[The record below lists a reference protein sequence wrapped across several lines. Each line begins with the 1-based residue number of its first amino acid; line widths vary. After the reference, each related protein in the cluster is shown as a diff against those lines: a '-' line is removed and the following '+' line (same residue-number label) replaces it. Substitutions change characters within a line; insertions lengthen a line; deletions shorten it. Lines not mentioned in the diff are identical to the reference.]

1 MASYGHD
8 ITIREV
14 MNGFVVRVGCEH
26 IVIEGNSLKDA
37 VDSLCSRL
45 QDYLYN
51 RSTTQKLWYETY
63 RPFKVAVAE
72 RLPTAENSLVEV
84 DITETPTDSMGL
96 P

>member
-14 MNGFVVRVGCEH
+14 MNGFVVKVGCEH
-26 IVIEGNSLKDA
+26 IVIEGNSMRDA
-37 VDSLCSRL
+37 VDSLCSKL

-51 RSTTQKLWYETY
+51 RSATQKLWYETY
-63 RPFKVAVAE
+63 RPLEVAVAE
-72 RLPTAENSLVEV
+72 QPCTAEVSA
-84 DITETPTDSMGL
+84 DSMSL